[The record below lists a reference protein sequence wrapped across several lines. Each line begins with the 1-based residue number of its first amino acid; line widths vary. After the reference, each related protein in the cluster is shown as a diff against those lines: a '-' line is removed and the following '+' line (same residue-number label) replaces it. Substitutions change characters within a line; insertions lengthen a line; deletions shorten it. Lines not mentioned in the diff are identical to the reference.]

1 MPASTPDRL
10 ALVDAFK
17 AVACLVIVLHHLA
30 FYGPMAHRA
39 AVLAPDLVAAF
50 AQHGRL
56 AVQVFLVVGGF
67 LAARALA
74 PRGRLVAVSPVRL
87 LARRYARLAIPYFLA
102 AALAVA
108 GAWVARG
115 LMDDPS
121 VPASPSAAQLLAHAL
136 LLQDVLGF
144 DSLAAGLWYVA
155 IDFQLFV
162 LLVAVLWLGARL
174 GGARAGGEW
183 LGPVLVA
190 ALGCVSLFFFNRV
203 AALDAWAPY
212 FFVSYAMG
220 AIVYWITRSGRSAA
234 LWLIPLVLA
243 TLAALELHFRSRVA
257 FALGVALVLAFGTRG
272 WLPVAWAQ
280 GRAFRQL
287 GSISYSVFLL
297 HFPVCLVVT
306 GLWVRLLPAGPWVQA
321 LGVLVAWSASVLAG
335 WLFYRHVES
344 RSAALAAHIV
354 AAIAQRASA
363 ALLRAT
369 PTTERPSPA
378 QRP

>member
-39 AVLAPDLVAAF
+39 AELAPALVAAF

-162 LLVAVLWLGARL
+162 LLVAVLWLGTRF
-174 GGARAGGEW
+174 GGGRAGGEW

-190 ALGCVSLFFFNRV
+190 ALGCASLFFFNRV

-220 AIVYWITRSGRSAA
+220 AIVYWITRSGRPAA
-234 LWLIPLVLA
+234 LWLIPLV
-243 TLAALELHFRSRVA
+243 F
-257 FALGVALVLAFGTRG
+257 GVPLAFPGVPGGDR
-272 WLPVAWAQ
+272 PV
-280 GRAFRQL
+280 
-287 GSISYSVFLL
+287 
-297 HFPVCLVVT
+297 
-306 GLWVRLLPAGPWVQA
+306 GP
-321 LGVLVAWSASVLAG
+321 
-335 WLFYRHVES
+335 
-344 RSAALAAHIV
+344 SAA
-354 AAIAQRASA
+354 R
-363 ALLRAT
+363 
-369 PTTERPSPA
+369 RPLGA
-378 QRP
+378 RRGRPRRE